1 MLPPDLLPKIRTV
14 LAKSKGAKVRGTD
27 LAESIA
33 KKLSVPVMDI
43 RLALS
48 ELHDRGELLATD
60 WDPRFGPQGMV
71 ELALDL
77 PDDPARIAWH
87 KSMQIAQLSS
97 DDASKLMPAAGA
109 LSDMS
114 EADKVAVAKGLL
126 ELRSSLNHHIGES
139 RYLVSA
145 RYLLGSSKMLDALPN
160 TALRAFGIDPTLFLD
175 APAYVMTAGP
185 SDPKTVVLVEN
196 PQAFECA
203 VKAAVPS
210 IAWVTTYGY
219 GLSRGGDAYGAQ
231 LVAIIESG
239 KMISVIR
246 DGNPPSLRELINHQD
261 LTFWGDLD
269 PAGLHIFH
277 RLQRQLPQLSLSAL
291 YQPMINR
298 LKAGYGHPYTKATGK
313 EGQSLQAI
321 SDPLAVSL
329 LELCTE
335 RGVDQEIVNGD
346 DCRAYVG
353 ALQNL

>member
-1 MLPPDLLPKIRTV
+1 MIPPDYLLKIRTV
-14 LAKSKGAKVRGTD
+14 LAKSKSSRVRGAG
-27 LAESIA
+27 LAESLA
-33 KKLSVPVMDI
+33 KKLSIPVMDI
-43 RLALS
+43 REALS
-48 ELHDRGELLATD
+48 ELHEKGEIKATD
-60 WDPRFGPQGMV
+60 WDPRLGPQGMV
-71 ELALDL
+71 TLVLDI
-77 PDDPARIAWH
+77 PDNPANIAWN
-87 KSMQIAQLSS
+87 KSMQIAHLSS
-97 DDASKLMPAAGA
+97 EDANTLMPAADV

-114 EADKVAVAKGLL
+114 EADQVAVAKGLIK
-126 ELRSSLNHHIGES
+126 LRDCIQKHVGES

-145 RYLLGSSKMLDALPN
+145 RYLVGSSKMLDALPS
-160 TALRAFGIDPTLFLD
+160 TTLKAFGIDPTLFLD

-203 VKAAVPS
+203 VKASVPGV
-210 IAWVTTYGY
+210 AWVTTYGY

-246 DGNPPSLRELINHQD
+246 DGNPPSLKELINHRH

-313 EGQSLQAI
+313 EGQSLQAV
-321 SDPLAVSL
+321 SDPVAQSL
-329 LELCTE
+329 LELCAE
-335 RGVDQEIVNGD
+335 RGVDQETVDED
-346 DCRAYVG
+346 DCRAYLG
-353 ALQNL
+353 AFQNL